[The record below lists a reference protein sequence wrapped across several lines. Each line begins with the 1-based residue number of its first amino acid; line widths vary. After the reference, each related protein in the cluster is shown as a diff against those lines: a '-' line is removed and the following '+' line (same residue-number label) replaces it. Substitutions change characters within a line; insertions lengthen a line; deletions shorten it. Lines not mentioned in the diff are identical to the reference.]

1 MNKNDKNQKKRILL
15 LLITLLPLIFL
26 LCVPIFPANEP
37 TEVTYNEFWDMVEA
51 GTVKKVYLT
60 IGGSEKFTFE
70 DAAENEY
77 ETDFPRYGDFKK
89 ELLEANVEVEELQSS
104 ILENILPLLWDIA
117 FIVIVFMVLTRA
129 MKGTM
134 SNKNEPIVPDKAT
147 KTFQDVAGLKQVK
160 QDMVLLVDFLKNPE
174 KYHAA
179 GAKMP
184 KGVIFYG
191 PPGTGKTLLARA
203 IAGEANVPFYTASGS
218 DFVEMFV
225 GLGAKR
231 VRELFASARKTAP
244 CIVFID
250 ELDAIGGKRGDIGGN
265 SEQRQ
270 TINALLAEMDG
281 FSGTENI
288 LVIAA
293 TNRIEDLDAALLR
306 PGRFDKHI
314 AVPLPETAE
323 ERLEVMKLYTK
334 DKKFAEDVNLEALS
348 KETIGFSPADIQALL
363 NESAL
368 ISVQKDKK
376 FIDRECLD
384 EAVFRKLL
392 KGHAKDDAKRNADE
406 IKLVAWHEA
415 GHAVLGKL
423 AGMDVSKVTIIPS
436 TSGAGGVNIIIP
448 KKMGLYTIE
457 ELKAQVR
464 MSYAG
469 RCAEYLLFGDKE
481 RVTTGASSD
490 IKQATE
496 LIYAMIS
503 HYGMTEEYGMLN
515 LADLRVD
522 NSKILDKAVKLA
534 KELEAETLE
543 LLQQH
548 RAMHQEIV
556 DVLIERETISG
567 DELTEIFNKH
577 MGGSDVIMQD

>member
-1 MNKNDKNQKKRILL
+1 
-15 LLITLLPLIFL
+15 
-26 LCVPIFPANEP
+26 
-37 TEVTYNEFWDMVEA
+37 
-51 GTVKKVYLT
+51 
-60 IGGSEKFTFE
+60 
-70 DAAENEY
+70 
-77 ETDFPRYGDFKK
+77 
-89 ELLEANVEVEELQSS
+89 
-104 ILENILPLLWDIA
+104 
-117 FIVIVFMVLTRA
+117 
-129 MKGTM
+129 
-134 SNKNEPIVPDKAT
+134 
-147 KTFQDVAGLKQVK
+147 
-160 QDMVLLVDFLKNPE
+160 
-174 KYHAA
+174 
-179 GAKMP
+179 
-184 KGVIFYG
+184 
-191 PPGTGKTLLARA
+191 
-203 IAGEANVPFYTASGS
+203 
-218 DFVEMFV
+218 
-225 GLGAKR
+225 
-231 VRELFASARKTAP
+231 
-244 CIVFID
+244 
-250 ELDAIGGKRGDIGGN
+250 
-265 SEQRQ
+265 
-270 TINALLAEMDG
+270 
-281 FSGTENI
+281 
-288 LVIAA
+288 
-293 TNRIEDLDAALLR
+293 
-306 PGRFDKHI
+306 
-314 AVPLPETAE
+314 
-323 ERLEVMKLYTK
+323 
-334 DKKFAEDVNLEALS
+334 
-348 KETIGFSPADIQALL
+348 L

-368 ISVQKDKK
+368 ISVQKNKK

>member
-1 MNKNDKNQKKRILL
+1 MDKNKKNIFKSSRFAILVLGILL
-15 LLITLLPLIFL
+15 CILAVMSLPSE
-26 LCVPIFPANEP
+26 EP
-37 TEVTYNEFWDMVEA
+37 KEIAYNEFWEMVNT
-51 GTVKKVYLT
+51 GDVKTVHIYLSV
-60 IGGSEKFTFE
+60 GDSFQFE
-70 DAAENEY
+70 DQDGNLY
-77 ETDFPRYGDFKK
+77 ITDSPRYDTFKK
-89 ELLEANVEVEELQSS
+89 ELLEAGVEVEEHSGG
-104 ILENILPLLWDIA
+104 ILVELLPMLWNVGTVVLMLVILLR
-117 FIVIVFMVLTRA
+117 FTKGA
-129 MKGTM
+129 MG
-134 SNKNEPIVPDKAT
+134 NKAEPIVPDSTT
-147 KTFQDVAGLKQVK
+147 KTFNDVAGLKQVK
-160 QDMVLLVDFLKNPE
+160 QDMELLVDFLKNPS
-174 KYHAA
+174 KYHEA

-203 IAGEANVPFYTASGS
+203 IAGEAGVPFYSASGS

-231 VRELFASARKTAP
+231 VRDLFASARKNAP
-244 CIVFID
+244 CIIFID
-250 ELDAIGGKRGDIGGN
+250 ELDAIGGRRDGISNN

-314 AVPLPETAE
+314 AVPLPETPE
-323 ERLEVMKLYTK
+323 ERLEVMKLYNK
-334 DKKFAEDVNLEALS
+334 DKKFAEDVNFDDLAR
-348 KETIGFSPADIQALL
+348 ETLGFSPADIQALL
-363 NESAL
+363 NEAAL
-368 ISVQKDKK
+368 ISVQKHKPV
-376 FIDRECLD
+376 IDRECLD
-384 EAVFRKLL
+384 DAVFRKLL
-392 KGHAKDDAKRNADE
+392 KGHAKDDSKRDSDE

-457 ELKAQVR
+457 ELKAQIR
-464 MSYAG
+464 MAYAG
-469 RCAEYLLFGDKE
+469 RCAEYMLFGDKE

-496 LIYAMIS
+496 LIYAMIAQ
-503 HYGMTEEYGMLN
+503 YGMSEEYGMLN
-515 LADLRVD
+515 LTDLRVD
-522 NSKILDKAVKLA
+522 NSKILDKAVALA
-534 KELEAETLE
+534 KTLEEETLA
-543 LLQQH
+543 LLEEH
-548 RAMHQEIV
+548 RDMHQEIV
-556 DVLIERETISG
+556 NVLLERETISSE
-567 DELTEIFNKH
+567 ELTAIYNKYV
-577 MGGSDVIMQD
+577 GG